1 MTWVGAVS
9 PSLFGY
15 ISKLR
20 RNRKEK
26 KRVEQEKKKGETERV
41 NTERK
46 GGAEKGGRRGR
57 KTEKR
62 GIRGEFKNKEKRGGG

>member
-20 RNRKEK
+20 RNRK
-26 KRVEQEKKKGETERV
+26 
-41 NTERK
+41 
-46 GGAEKGGRRGR
+46 
-57 KTEKR
+57 
-62 GIRGEFKNKEKRGGG
+62 KEKRKKGSES

>member
-20 RNRKEK
+20 RNRKKEREKEK
-26 KRVEQEKKKGETERV
+26 KRARVSIER
-41 NTERK
+41 RK
-46 GGAEKGGRRGR
+46 RTR
-57 KTEKR
+57 EKR
-62 GIRGEFKNKEKRGGG
+62 WSIYPVLSKKAHQTYGFARSS